1 MATKTKVFD
10 VDTIKP
16 RKGNELGITEYVSES
31 GVTNLRMTAKTE
43 NPNYDKK
50 AKTGPNQYQMSIM
63 SGVFDFFLLK
73 SDGSVSFKIKDNVS
87 IGNGLIVNAYPS
99 EFSKDEE

>member
-1 MATKTKVFD
+1 MATKSNVFE

-16 RKGNELGITEYVSES
+16 QKGNELGITDYVSKS
-31 GVTNLRMTAKTE
+31 GVTNLRMTPKTE

-73 SDGSVSFKIKDNVS
+73 SDGSISFKIKDGVS
-87 IGNGLIVNAYPS
+87 IGNGLIVNAYPT
-99 EFSKDEE
+99 EFKDEE

>member
-1 MATKTKVFD
+1 MATKSNVFE

-16 RKGNELGITEYVSES
+16 QKGNELGITDYVSKS
-31 GVTNLRMTAKTE
+31 GVTNLRMTPKTE

-73 SDGSVSFKIKDNVS
+73 SDGSISFKIKDGVS
-87 IGNGLIVNAYPS
+87 IGNGLIVNAYPT
-99 EFSKDEE
+99 EYKDEE

>member
-1 MATKTKVFD
+1 MATKSKVFE

-16 RKGNELGITEYVSES
+16 QKGNELGITDYVSKS

-43 NPNYDKK
+43 NPDYDPK

-63 SGVFDFFLLK
+63 SGIFDFFLLK
-73 SDGSVSFKIKDNVS
+73 SDGSVSFKIKDSVS
-87 IGNGLIVNAYPS
+87 IGNGLIVNAYPT
-99 EFSKDEE
+99 EYKDEE

>member
-1 MATKTKVFD
+1 MATKSNVFE

-16 RKGNELGITEYVSES
+16 QKGNELGITDYVPKA
-31 GVTNLRMTAKTE
+31 GVTNLRMTPKTE

-73 SDGSVSFKIKDNVS
+73 SDGSISFKIKDGVS
-87 IGNGLIVNAYPS
+87 IGNGLIVNAYPT
-99 EFSKDEE
+99 EFKDEE

>member
-1 MATKTKVFD
+1 MATKSNVFE

-16 RKGNELGITEYVSES
+16 RKGNELGITDYESKS

-43 NPNYDKK
+43 NPNYDDK

-87 IGNGLIVNAYPS
+87 IGNGLIVNAYPT
-99 EFSKDEE
+99 EFKDEE